1 MVVAVVVVVVVWA
14 VLCGNAGEEDEGC
27 AQTRNGEPQ
36 PHPKRAPR
44 RLGKLLL
51 LLVPKR

>member
-27 AQTRNGEPQ
+27 AQTRNAEPQ

-44 RLGKLLL
+44 RLGG
-51 LLVPKR
+51 P